1 MKTTKVKKAPVTR
14 SVYSARAVS
23 PFLSGG
29 RVSLRPLTDMDL
41 TPRYLTWLRDPE
53 VTEYTR
59 WRIFPSSLAETRSF
73 IQQRTGHDSLLL
85 AIIDNARERHIG
97 NISLYGIN
105 WVNGVA
111 ELSIMVGDRSYWSG
125 GYARDAVK
133 LLTDHAF
140 DTMNLQKLRAG
151 TDQQNTRAVRL
162 FRRLGWKVE
171 GVLKREFYRD
181 GKYRDAFFFAIHRD
195 LRKKG

>member
-1 MKTTKVKKAPVTR
+1 MRSTKTKKISVTR
-14 SVYSARAVS
+14 SVYSARVVP
-23 PFLSGG
+23 PFLKGG

-41 TPRYLTWLRDPE
+41 TPRYLSWLRDPE

-73 IQQRTGHDSLLL
+73 IKQRTGHDSLLL
-85 AIIDNARERHIG
+85 AIVDNARERHIG

-111 ELSIMVGDRSYWSG
+111 ELSIMVGDRSYWGG

-140 DTMNLQKLRAG
+140 GAMNLQKLKAG
-151 TDQQNTRAVRL
+151 TDRENARSARL
-162 FRRLGWKVE
+162 FRNLGWKLE
-171 GVLKREFYRD
+171 GTLKRELYRE
-181 GKYRDAFFFAIHRD
+181 GRYRDALLFAVYRNGS
-195 LRKKG
+195 R